1 MSGMPQAWWN
11 WAGNVSARPRR
22 VLTPRSPG
30 EVAAAITQAGLDN
43 LTVRMTGSGHSFTRP
58 PSRAPSRPA
67 PTAAAVTWE
76 ARRDWRISFPV
87 EVRVLGP

>member
-1 MSGMPQAWWN
+1 MTVE
-11 WAGNVSARPRR
+11 AGCPLSVLSTELLARGLALANR
-22 VLTPRSPG
+22 VTSLSR
-30 EVAAAITQAGLDN
+30 
-43 LTVRMTGSGHSFTRP
+43 